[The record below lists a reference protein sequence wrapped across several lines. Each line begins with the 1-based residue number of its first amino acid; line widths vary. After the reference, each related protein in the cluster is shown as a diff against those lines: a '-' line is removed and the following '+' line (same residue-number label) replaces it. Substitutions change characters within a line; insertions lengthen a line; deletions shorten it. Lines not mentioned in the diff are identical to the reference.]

1 MLEAILNSL
10 CAVAVVAAVAA
21 VGYYFADKGTFNEQS
36 RADIAKLVNISLP
49 CFLFYSVAARFTHD
63 QFMELAQSLT
73 LPFIVILINFAFS
86 VLFVK
91 VGWVKKER
99 AGTFIACFSGST
111 VLFVGVPI
119 VMAMYGDRGIP
130 YVLEYFIANCLFI
143 WTVGLYNIQ
152 LDNVRRVGGTAPK
165 IFSFK
170 SIRMLLKP
178 PLIGCMLGLLCVLIS
193 FRVPNTVMMIM
204 RYLGNLTTPLALI
217 FVGIT
222 VQMVGFKRLRKM
234 PRELWLVLFACYVL
248 RPAITYF
255 VSIPFD
261 LDDFMRRVFM
271 VVSALPVSS
280 VTSVL
285 SKAYG
290 GDAEFAAS
298 AIGASTA
305 AVVFVMPVILILVN
319 LI

>member
-73 LPFIVILINFAFS
+73 LPFIV
-86 VLFVK
+86 LFIK

-178 PLIGCMLGLLCVLIS
+178 PLLGCMLGLFCVLIS
-193 FRVPNTVMMIM
+193 FRVPDTVMMIM

-255 VSIPFD
+255 VSIPFE

>member
-10 CAVAVVAAVAA
+10 CAVAVVASVAG
-21 VGYYFADKGTFNEQS
+21 VGFYFAQKGTFNEQS

-63 QFMELAQSLT
+63 QFMALAQSLL
-73 LPFIVILINFAFS
+73 LPFIIVAVNFLFS

-91 VGWVKKER
+91 IGWVRKELS
-99 AGTFIACFSGST
+99 GTFIACFSGST

-119 VMAMYGDRGIP
+119 IMAMYGERGIP

-143 WTVGLYNIQ
+143 WTIGLYNIQ
-152 LDNVRRVGGTAPK
+152 LDGVRRTGGAAPK

-178 PLIGCMLGLLCVLIS
+178 PLIGCALGLFCVLIS
-193 FRVPNTVMMIM
+193 FKVPDTVMMVM

-222 VQMVGFKRLRKM
+222 VQMVGFKRLKKM
-234 PRELWLVLFACYVL
+234 PRELWLILFACYVL

-255 VSIPFD
+255 VVIPFE
-261 LDDFMRRVFM
+261 LEDFMRRVFII
-271 VVSALPVSS
+271 VSALPVSS

-285 SKAYG
+285 SRAYG

-305 AVVFVMPVILILVN
+305 AVVFVMPIILIIVN

>member
-10 CAVAVVAAVAA
+10 CAVAVVAAVAG
-21 VGYYFADKGTFNEQS
+21 VGYYFAYKGTFNEQS

-63 QFMELAQSLT
+63 QFIELAQSLT

-86 VLFVK
+86 VLFIK
-91 VGWVKKER
+91 IGWVRKELS
-99 AGTFIACFSGST
+99 GTFIACFSGST

-143 WTVGLYNIQ
+143 WTIGLYNIQ
-152 LDNVRRVGGTAPK
+152 LDSVRRTGGVAPK

-170 SIRMLLKP
+170 SIRMLFKP
-178 PLIGCMLGLLCVLIS
+178 PLIGCALGLICVLVS
-193 FRVPNTVMMIM
+193 FKVPDTVMMVM

-222 VQMVGFKRLRKM
+222 VYMVGFERLRKM

-248 RPAITYF
+248 RPVITYF
-255 VSIPFD
+255 VSIPFE

-271 VVSALPVSS
+271 IVSALPVSS

-285 SKAYG
+285 SRAYG

-305 AVVFVMPVILILVN
+305 AVVFVMPVILVLVN

>member
-86 VLFVK
+86 VLFIK

-178 PLIGCMLGLLCVLIS
+178 PLLGCMLGLFCVLIS
-193 FRVPNTVMMIM
+193 FRVPDTVMMIM

>member
-255 VSIPFD
+255 VSIPFE

>member
-10 CAVAVVAAVAA
+10 CAVAVVAAVAG
-21 VGYYFADKGTFNEQS
+21 VGYYFAYKGTFNEQS

-63 QFMELAQSLT
+63 QFIELAQSLT

-86 VLFVK
+86 VLFIK
-91 VGWVKKER
+91 IGWVRKELS
-99 AGTFIACFSGST
+99 GTFIACFSGST

-143 WTVGLYNIQ
+143 WTIGLYNIQ
-152 LDNVRRVGGTAPK
+152 LDSVRRTGGVAPK

-170 SIRMLLKP
+170 SIRMLFKP
-178 PLIGCMLGLLCVLIS
+178 PLIGCALGLLCVLVS
-193 FRVPNTVMMIM
+193 FKVPDTVMMVM

-222 VQMVGFKRLRKM
+222 VYMVGFERLRKM
-234 PRELWLVLFACYVL
+234 PRELWLVLFACYAL
-248 RPAITYF
+248 RPVITYF
-255 VSIPFD
+255 VSIPFE

-271 VVSALPVSS
+271 IVSALPVSS

-285 SKAYG
+285 SRAYG

-305 AVVFVMPVILILVN
+305 AVVFVMPVILVLVN

>member
-1 MLEAILNSL
+1 MLEAIFNSL
-10 CAVAVVAAVAA
+10 CAVAVVAAVAG
-21 VGYYFADKGTFNEQS
+21 VGYYFAYKGTFNEQS

-63 QFMELAQSLT
+63 QFIELAQSLT

-86 VLFVK
+86 VLFIK
-91 VGWVKKER
+91 IGWVKKELS
-99 AGTFIACFSGST
+99 GTFIACFSGST

-143 WTVGLYNIQ
+143 WTIGLYNIQ
-152 LDNVRRVGGTAPK
+152 LDSVRRTGGVAPK

-170 SIRMLLKP
+170 SIRMLFKP
-178 PLIGCMLGLLCVLIS
+178 PLIGCALGLICVLVS
-193 FRVPNTVMMIM
+193 FKVPDTVMMVM

-222 VQMVGFKRLRKM
+222 VYMVGFERLRKM

-255 VSIPFD
+255 VSIPFE

-271 VVSALPVSS
+271 IVSALPVSS

-285 SKAYG
+285 SRAYG

-305 AVVFVMPVILILVN
+305 AVVFVMPVILVLVN

>member
-86 VLFVK
+86 VLFIK

-178 PLIGCMLGLLCVLIS
+178 PLLGCMLGLFCVLIS
-193 FRVPNTVMMIM
+193 FRVPDTVMMIM

-255 VSIPFD
+255 VSIPFE

>member
-10 CAVAVVAAVAA
+10 CAVAVVAAVAG
-21 VGYYFADKGTFNEQS
+21 VGYYFAYKGTFNEQS

-63 QFMELAQSLT
+63 QFIELAQSLT

-86 VLFVK
+86 VLFIK
-91 VGWVKKER
+91 IGWVRKELS
-99 AGTFIACFSGST
+99 GTFIACFSGST

-143 WTVGLYNIQ
+143 WTIGLYNIQ
-152 LDNVRRVGGTAPK
+152 LDSVRRTGGVPPK

-170 SIRMLLKP
+170 SIRMLFKP
-178 PLIGCMLGLLCVLIS
+178 PLIGCALGLLCVLIS
-193 FRVPNTVMMIM
+193 FRVPDPVMMVM

-222 VQMVGFKRLRKM
+222 VYMVGFERLRKM

-248 RPAITYF
+248 RPVITYF
-255 VSIPFD
+255 VSIPFE

-271 VVSALPVSS
+271 IVSALPVSS

-285 SKAYG
+285 SRAYG

-305 AVVFVMPVILILVN
+305 AVVFVMPVILVLVN

>member
-86 VLFVK
+86 VLFIK

-255 VSIPFD
+255 VSIPFE

>member
-10 CAVAVVAAVAA
+10 CAVAVVAAVAG
-21 VGYYFADKGTFNEQS
+21 VGYYFAYKGTFNEQS

-63 QFMELAQSLT
+63 QFIELAQSLT

-86 VLFVK
+86 VLFIK
-91 VGWVKKER
+91 IGWVRKELS
-99 AGTFIACFSGST
+99 GTFIACFSGST

-143 WTVGLYNIQ
+143 WTIGLYNIQ
-152 LDNVRRVGGTAPK
+152 LDSVRRTGGVPPK

-170 SIRMLLKP
+170 SIRMLFKP
-178 PLIGCMLGLLCVLIS
+178 PLIGCALGLLCVLVS
-193 FRVPNTVMMIM
+193 FKVPDTVMMVM

-222 VQMVGFKRLRKM
+222 VYMVGFERLRKM

-248 RPAITYF
+248 RPVITYF
-255 VSIPFD
+255 VSIPFE

-271 VVSALPVSS
+271 IVSALPVSS

-285 SKAYG
+285 SRAYG

-305 AVVFVMPVILILVN
+305 AVVFVMPVILVLVN

>member
-10 CAVAVVAAVAA
+10 CAVAVVAAVAG
-21 VGYYFADKGTFNEQS
+21 VGYYFAYKGTFNEQS

-63 QFMELAQSLT
+63 QFIELAQSLT

-86 VLFVK
+86 VLFIK
-91 VGWVKKER
+91 IGWVRKELS
-99 AGTFIACFSGST
+99 GTFIACFSGST

-143 WTVGLYNIQ
+143 WTIGLYNIQ
-152 LDNVRRVGGTAPK
+152 LDSVRRTGGVAPK
-165 IFSFK
+165 LFSFK
-170 SIRMLLKP
+170 SIRMLFKP
-178 PLIGCMLGLLCVLIS
+178 PLIGCALGLICVLVS
-193 FRVPNTVMMIM
+193 FKVPDTVMMVM

-222 VQMVGFKRLRKM
+222 VYMVGFERLRKM

-248 RPAITYF
+248 RPVITYF
-255 VSIPFD
+255 VSIPFE

-271 VVSALPVSS
+271 IVSALPVSS

-285 SKAYG
+285 SRAYG

-305 AVVFVMPVILILVN
+305 AVVFVMPVILVLVN

>member
-10 CAVAVVAAVAA
+10 CAVAVVAAVAG
-21 VGYYFADKGTFNEQS
+21 VGYYFAYKGTFNEQS

-63 QFMELAQSLT
+63 QFIELAQSLT

-86 VLFVK
+86 VLFIK
-91 VGWVKKER
+91 IGWVRKELS
-99 AGTFIACFSGST
+99 GTFIACFSGST

-143 WTVGLYNIQ
+143 WTIGLYNIQ
-152 LDNVRRVGGTAPK
+152 LDSVRRTGGVPPK

-170 SIRMLLKP
+170 SIRMLFKP
-178 PLIGCMLGLLCVLIS
+178 PLIGCALGLLCVLVS
-193 FRVPNTVMMIM
+193 FKVPDTVMMVM

-222 VQMVGFKRLRKM
+222 VYMVGFERLRKM

-248 RPAITYF
+248 RPVITYF
-255 VSIPFD
+255 VSIPFE
-261 LDDFMRRVFM
+261 LDDFMCRVFM
-271 VVSALPVSS
+271 IVSALPVSS

-285 SKAYG
+285 SRAYG

-305 AVVFVMPVILILVN
+305 AVVFVMPVILVLVN

>member
-10 CAVAVVAAVAA
+10 CAVAVVAAVAG
-21 VGYYFADKGTFNEQS
+21 VGYYFAYKGTFNEQS

-63 QFMELAQSLT
+63 QFIELAQSLT

-86 VLFVK
+86 VLFIK
-91 VGWVKKER
+91 IGWVKKELS
-99 AGTFIACFSGST
+99 GTFIACFSGST

-143 WTVGLYNIQ
+143 WTIGLYNIQ
-152 LDNVRRVGGTAPK
+152 LDSVRRTGGVPPK

-170 SIRMLLKP
+170 SIRMLFKP
-178 PLIGCMLGLLCVLIS
+178 PLIGCALGLICVLVS
-193 FRVPNTVMMIM
+193 FKVPDTVMMVM

-222 VQMVGFKRLRKM
+222 VYMVGFERLRKM

-255 VSIPFD
+255 VSIPFE

-271 VVSALPVSS
+271 IVSALPVSS

-285 SKAYG
+285 SRAYG

-305 AVVFVMPVILILVN
+305 AVVFVMPVILVLVN

>member
-10 CAVAVVAAVAA
+10 CAVAVVAAVAG
-21 VGYYFADKGTFNEQS
+21 VGYYFAYKGTFNEQS

-63 QFMELAQSLT
+63 QFIELAQSLT

-86 VLFVK
+86 VLFIK
-91 VGWVKKER
+91 IGWVRKELS
-99 AGTFIACFSGST
+99 GTFIACFSGST

-143 WTVGLYNIQ
+143 WTIGLYNIQ
-152 LDNVRRVGGTAPK
+152 LDSVRRTGGVPPK

-170 SIRMLLKP
+170 SIRMLFKP
-178 PLIGCMLGLLCVLIS
+178 PLIGCALGLLCVLVS
-193 FRVPNTVMMIM
+193 FKVPDTVMMVM

-222 VQMVGFKRLRKM
+222 VYMVGFERLRKM

-255 VSIPFD
+255 VSIPFE

-271 VVSALPVSS
+271 IVSALPVSS

-285 SKAYG
+285 SRAYG

-305 AVVFVMPVILILVN
+305 AVVFVMPVILVLVN

>member
-178 PLIGCMLGLLCVLIS
+178 PLLGCMLGLFCVLIS
-193 FRVPNTVMMIM
+193 FRVPDTVMMIM

-255 VSIPFD
+255 VSIPFE

>member
-10 CAVAVVAAVAA
+10 CAVAVVAAVAG
-21 VGYYFADKGTFNEQS
+21 VGYYFAYKGTFNEQS

-63 QFMELAQSLT
+63 QFIELAQSLT

-86 VLFVK
+86 VLFIK
-91 VGWVKKER
+91 IGWVRKELS
-99 AGTFIACFSGST
+99 GTFIACFSGST

-143 WTVGLYNIQ
+143 WTIGLYNIQ
-152 LDNVRRVGGTAPK
+152 LDSVRRTGGVPPK

-170 SIRMLLKP
+170 SIRMLFKP
-178 PLIGCMLGLLCVLIS
+178 PLIGCALGLLCVLIS
-193 FRVPNTVMMIM
+193 FRVPDPVMMVM

-222 VQMVGFKRLRKM
+222 VYMVGFERLRKM

-255 VSIPFD
+255 VSIPFE

-271 VVSALPVSS
+271 IVSALPVSS

-285 SKAYG
+285 SRAYG

-305 AVVFVMPVILILVN
+305 AVVFVMPVILVLVN

>member
-10 CAVAVVAAVAA
+10 CAVAVVAVVAG
-21 VGYYFADKGTFNEQS
+21 VGFYFAHKGTFNEQS
-36 RADIAKLVNISLP
+36 RALIAKLVNISLP

-73 LPFIVILINFAFS
+73 LPFIVIFINFLFS
-86 VLFVK
+86 ILFIK
-91 VGWVKKER
+91 IGWVAKER
-99 AGTFIACFSGST
+99 AGTFISCFSGST

-119 VMAMYGDRGIP
+119 VMAMYGERGIP

-152 LDNVRRVGGTAPK
+152 LDNVRRVGGKAPK
-165 IFSFK
+165 LWSFK
-170 SIRMLLKP
+170 SIRMLFKP
-178 PLIGCMLGLLCVLIS
+178 PLIGCALGLLCVLVS
-193 FRVPNTVMMIM
+193 LKVPDTIMMIT

-222 VQMVGFKRLRKM
+222 VQMVGFGRLKKM
-234 PRELWLVLFACYVL
+234 PRELWLILFACYVL
-248 RPAITYF
+248 RPIITYCAAR
-255 VSIPFD
+255 PFG
-261 LDDFMRRVFM
+261 LDPFMLRVFM
-271 VVSALPVSS
+271 IVSALPVSS
-280 VTSVL
+280 VISVL

-290 GDAEFAAS
+290 GDAEFAAE

-305 AVVFVMPVILILVN
+305 AVVFAMPVILVIVN

>member
-10 CAVAVVAAVAA
+10 CAVAVVAAVAG
-21 VGYYFADKGTFNEQS
+21 VGYYFAYKGTFNEQS

-63 QFMELAQSLT
+63 QFIELAQSLT
-73 LPFIVILINFAFS
+73 LPFIVISINFAFS
-86 VLFVK
+86 VLFIK
-91 VGWVKKER
+91 IGWVRKELS
-99 AGTFIACFSGST
+99 GTFIACFSGST

-143 WTVGLYNIQ
+143 WTIGLYNIQ
-152 LDNVRRVGGTAPK
+152 LDSVRRTGGVAPK

-170 SIRMLLKP
+170 SIRMLFKP
-178 PLIGCMLGLLCVLIS
+178 PLIGCALGLLCVLVS
-193 FRVPNTVMMIM
+193 FKVPDTVMMVM

-222 VQMVGFKRLRKM
+222 VYMVGFERLRKM

-248 RPAITYF
+248 RPVITYF
-255 VSIPFD
+255 VSIPFE

-271 VVSALPVSS
+271 IVSALPVSS

-285 SKAYG
+285 SRAYG

-305 AVVFVMPVILILVN
+305 AVVFVMPVILVLVN

>member
-178 PLIGCMLGLLCVLIS
+178 PLIGCMLGLFCVLIS
-193 FRVPNTVMMIM
+193 FRVPDTVMMIM

-234 PRELWLVLFACYVL
+234 PRELWIVLFACYVL

-255 VSIPFD
+255 VSIPFE

>member
-10 CAVAVVAAVAA
+10 CAVAVVAAVAG
-21 VGYYFADKGTFNEQS
+21 VGYYFAYKGTFNEQS

-63 QFMELAQSLT
+63 QFIELAQSLT

-86 VLFVK
+86 VLFIK
-91 VGWVKKER
+91 IGWVRKELS
-99 AGTFIACFSGST
+99 GTFIACFSGST

-143 WTVGLYNIQ
+143 WTIGLYNIQ
-152 LDNVRRVGGTAPK
+152 LDSVRRTGGVAPK

-170 SIRMLLKP
+170 SIRMLFKP
-178 PLIGCMLGLLCVLIS
+178 PLIGCALGLLCVLVS
-193 FRVPNTVMMIM
+193 FKVPDTVMMVM

-222 VQMVGFKRLRKM
+222 VYMVGFERLRKM

-248 RPAITYF
+248 RPVITYF
-255 VSIPFD
+255 VSIPFE

-271 VVSALPVSS
+271 IVSALPVSS

-285 SKAYG
+285 SRAYG

-305 AVVFVMPVILILVN
+305 AVVFVMPVILVLVN

>member
-1 MLEAILNSL
+1 MLEACLNSL
-10 CAVAVVAAVAA
+10 AAVAVVAAVAG
-21 VGYYFADKGTFNEQS
+21 VGYYFARVGSFNEQS
-36 RADIAKLVNISLP
+36 RAVIAKLVNISLP
-49 CFLFYSVAARFTHD
+49 CFLFYSVVARFTHD
-63 QFMELAQSLT
+63 QFLALAQSLT
-73 LPFIVILINFAFS
+73 LPFIVIGINFLFS
-86 VLFVK
+86 VFFVRI
-91 VGWVKKER
+91 GWVRKELS
-99 AGTFIACFSGST
+99 GTFIACFSGST

-119 VMAMYGDRGIP
+119 VMAMYGAEGLP

-152 LDNVRRVGGTAPK
+152 LDKVRRVGGEMPK
-165 IFSFK
+165 LYSVQ
-170 SIRMLLKP
+170 SIKMLFKP
-178 PLIGCMLGLLCVLIS
+178 PLIGCMLGIACVLIGMH
-193 FRVPNTVMMIM
+193 VPDTAMMAV
-204 RYLGNLTTPLALI
+204 RYLGQLTTPLALI

-222 VQMVGFKRLRKM
+222 VQMVGFGKLRHLT
-234 PRELWLVLFACYVL
+234 RELWLVLFACYVL
-248 RPAITYF
+248 RPIVTY
-255 VSIPFD
+255 VVAMPFE
-261 LDDFMRRVFM
+261 LDPLMRHVFM

-305 AVVFVMPVILILVN
+305 AIVFVMPVILVVVN